1 MLSYV
6 FSQKQ
11 LLKHERNLRTF
22 KQIIFTKD
30 QRVVNY
36 DGQNIVKISVST
48 NNWFNIM
55 INPSAIILPIIKN
68 LRFGVEDDES
78 DSDFVK
84 ANKYLDELNS
94 IIDEL
99 EKNNSLDMPVI
110 LNQTVFLPLELLID
124 KSNDDEFI
132 EILKQLVA
140 VKMNTD
146 NVMNVYDYCKYLIGV
161 KTSAIN

>member
-1 MLSYV
+1 SYV

-11 LLKHERNLRTF
+11 LLKHERNLRTY

-36 DGQNIVKISVST
+36 NDQNIIKISVST

-55 INPSAIILPIIKN
+55 INPSSIILPIIKN
-68 LRFGVEDDES
+68 LRFDVKDDGR

-84 ANKYLDELNS
+84 ANKYLDELDS
-94 IIDEL
+94 IIDEFD
-99 EKNNSLDMPVI
+99 KNNSLDMRVI

-124 KSNDDEFI
+124 KSNDDDFI
-132 EILKQLVA
+132 KILKQLVA

-146 NVMNVYDYCKYLIGV
+146 NVMNV
-161 KTSAIN
+161 